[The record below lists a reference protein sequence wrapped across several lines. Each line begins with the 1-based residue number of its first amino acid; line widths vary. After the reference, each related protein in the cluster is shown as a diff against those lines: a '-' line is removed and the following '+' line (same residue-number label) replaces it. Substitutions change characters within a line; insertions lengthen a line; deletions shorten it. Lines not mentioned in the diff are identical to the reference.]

1 MAKIEFTTALH
12 RFDKQGEK
20 TGWTYIEIPASLAGK
35 IKPGKKGF
43 RVKGKLDNHK
53 ISQVSLLPMGGGS
66 FILPVNAT
74 MRKGIGKKHGAMVKV
89 ILEEDKKP
97 FEFNKDFIECLAD
110 DPAAK
115 TFFNSLAGSMQRYF
129 SKWIDEAKT
138 EQTKT
143 KRIAQAV
150 SALSRSTSF
159 PEMIMNLKAE
169 KNRLERK

>member
-1 MAKIEFTTALH
+1 MGLDYHGGHWIADGIEYALLQ
-12 RFDKQGEK
+12 FQEQGEK
-20 TGWTYIEIPASLAGK
+20 TGWTYIEIPAELATK

-53 ISQVSLLPMGGGS
+53 VSQVSLLPMGGGS
-66 FILPVNAT
+66 FILPVNAA

-115 TFFNSLAGSMQRYF
+115 TFFNSLAGSVQRYF
-129 SKWIDEAKT
+129 SKWIDDAKT
-138 EQTKT
+138 
-143 KRIAQAV
+143 V
-150 SALSRSTSF
+150 SR
-159 PEMIMNLKAE
+159 
-169 KNRLERK
+169 

>member
-1 MAKIEFTTALH
+1 MGKIEFTTALH
-12 RFDKQGEK
+12 RFEKQGEK
-20 TGWTYIEIPASLAGK
+20 TGWTYIEIPAELAGR

-53 ISQVSLLPMGGGS
+53 ISQAALFPRGGGS

-89 ILEEDKKP
+89 VLEEDKKP

-110 DPAAK
+110 DPAAEAFFK
-115 TFFNSLAGSMQRYF
+115 TLAGSVQRYF
-129 SKWIDEAKT
+129 SKWVDEAKT

-159 PEMIMNLKAE
+159 SEMIRNLKEE
-169 KNRLERK
+169 KNRLEDK

>member
-1 MAKIEFTTALH
+1 MGKIEFTTALH

-20 TGWTYIEIPASLAGK
+20 TGWTYIELPAELAAK

-43 RVKGKLDNHK
+43 RVKGKLDSHK

-97 FEFNKDFIECLAD
+97 FEFNKDLIECLAD

-115 TFFNSLAGSMQRYF
+115 AFFNSLAGSVQRYF

-138 EQTKT
+138 EQTRT
-143 KRIAQAV
+143 RRIAQAV

-159 PEMIMNLKAE
+159 QEMIRNLKAE
-169 KNRLERK
+169 KNRLEDK

>member
-1 MAKIEFTTALH
+1 MGKIEFTTALH
-12 RFDKQGEK
+12 RFEKQGEK
-20 TGWTYIEIPASLAGK
+20 TGWTYIEIPAELALK
-35 IKPGKKGF
+35 MKPGTRKGF
-43 RVKGKLDNHK
+43 RVKGKLDDHK
-53 ISQVSLLPMGGGS
+53 IAQAALLPMGGGS

-89 ILEEDKKP
+89 MLEEDKKP

-110 DPAAK
+110 EPSAN
-115 TFFNSLAGSMQRYF
+115 TFFYTLAGSVQRYF

-138 EQTKT
+138 DQTRA

-159 PEMIMNLKAE
+159 SEMVRNLKEE
-169 KNRLERK
+169 KKRLE